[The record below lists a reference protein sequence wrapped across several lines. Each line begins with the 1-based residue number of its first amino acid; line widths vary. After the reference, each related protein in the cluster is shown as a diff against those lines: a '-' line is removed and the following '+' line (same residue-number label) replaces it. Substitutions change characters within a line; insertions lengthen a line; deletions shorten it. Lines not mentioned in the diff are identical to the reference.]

1 MKLRPPLSRWQALA
15 AALKANNVVET
26 MMLFLNELGDAGCQA
41 YRPGA
46 RKAEE
51 QGEL

>member
-15 AALKANNVVET
+15 AALKTNNAVERMKLWDT
-26 MMLFLNELGDAGCQA
+26 KLGDAGCQA
-41 YRPGA
+41 HRPGA